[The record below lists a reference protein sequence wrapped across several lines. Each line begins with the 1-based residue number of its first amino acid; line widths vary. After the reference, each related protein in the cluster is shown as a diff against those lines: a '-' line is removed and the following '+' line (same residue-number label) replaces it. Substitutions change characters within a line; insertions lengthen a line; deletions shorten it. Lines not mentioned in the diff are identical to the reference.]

1 MELENVRG
9 KSPALY
15 VHRGL
20 MFKKKKKKN
29 HKLSLLFNNQ
39 MHKPL
44 LPKVGFLSYVLLGIL
59 CHLVLSLLNIPPLA
73 GSRTLEETLFEHDH
87 FLVFSQLILRGNFN
101 YSEDVIQG
109 RFGKCDSLP

>member
-1 MELENVRG
+1 
-9 KSPALY
+9 
-15 VHRGL
+15 
-20 MFKKKKKKN
+20 
-29 HKLSLLFNNQ
+29 

-73 GSRTLEETLFEHDH
+73 GSRTLEETLSEHDH
-87 FLVFSQLILRGNFN
+87 FHVFSQLALRGNFN
-101 YSEDVIQG
+101 YSEDRIQG